1 MTAHVEAAAQP
12 GRGLTLRV
20 LMLVLLPMLAIA
32 AMLFGYIKLEASAA
46 ARAEAQLSA
55 LQGRQSQLRA
65 AAETIGAAKG
75 ALQTAVGRFTEAHA
89 AGLAMRRPDAE
100 ATQRLLTEANRRAG
114 ALRQATEAMRAEAAT
129 AGIVPA
135 GFESTA
141 TATEGAP
148 AERAAGHLAIAL
160 RLAPVVEAQL
170 LLVGA
175 SNERTLQAARTQ
187 GAEAGAR
194 NFMFEERAVVAAL
207 ATNLDR
213 LDAAVSQSSA
223 ALLAL
228 TQASLTATAEK
239 LVADRRSLQAW
250 SLGLAILAVFG
261 AAGIALFTATR
272 LITRPLGNIA
282 GLMERVAGGDLAVT
296 VPGTDR
302 RDEVGVLARALEAFR
317 SQGLRMR
324 EVEAAA
330 AAERAL
336 KERRQQQTEAYTA
349 DFAANI
355 GATLD
360 ALSKRGNDMAVA
372 AERMNLA
379 ARDTRSQAA
388 EVTEDATESARNL
401 SAVAV
406 AAEEMAASIGEIT
419 RQVSQAATAVS
430 ATVDETRRTDELV
443 SSLSMATEEIGQVL
457 ALIDQVAAQTNLLA
471 LNATIEAA
479 RAGEAG
485 KGFAVVASEV
495 KQLAAQTARATADV
509 GTRIETVRRAAREA
523 GEALGS
529 IAQTVARVEE
539 SATAVQASVTQQ
551 SEAMREIVGNV
562 QRVSGTTS
570 TVTTRMEALG
580 GVADDTAK
588 GSDAVLG
595 AAKAVQDESEGL
607 RNEVQGFLDRINR
620 AGESNDNEGAGNEP
634 PAKMR
639 LVAGGR

>member
-1 MTAHVEAAAQP
+1 
-12 GRGLTLRV
+12 
-20 LMLVLLPMLAIA
+20 
-32 AMLFGYIKLEASAA
+32 
-46 ARAEAQLSA
+46 
-55 LQGRQSQLRA
+55 
-65 AAETIGAAKG
+65 
-75 ALQTAVGRFTEAHA
+75 
-89 AGLAMRRPDAE
+89 
-100 ATQRLLTEANRRAG
+100 
-114 ALRQATEAMRAEAAT
+114 
-129 AGIVPA
+129 
-135 GFESTA
+135 
-141 TATEGAP
+141 
-148 AERAAGHLAIAL
+148 
-160 RLAPVVEAQL
+160 
-170 LLVGA
+170 
-175 SNERTLQAARTQ
+175 
-187 GAEAGAR
+187 
-194 NFMFEERAVVAAL
+194 
-207 ATNLDR
+207 
-213 LDAAVSQSSA
+213 
-223 ALLAL
+223 
-228 TQASLTATAEK
+228 
-239 LVADRRSLQAW
+239 
-250 SLGLAILAVFG
+250 
-261 AAGIALFTATR
+261 
-272 LITRPLGNIA
+272 
-282 GLMERVAGGDLAVT
+282 
-296 VPGTDR
+296 
-302 RDEVGVLARALEAFR
+302 
-317 SQGLRMR
+317 
-324 EVEAAA
+324 
-330 AAERAL
+330 
-336 KERRQQQTEAYTA
+336 
-349 DFAANI
+349 
-355 GATLD
+355 
-360 ALSKRGNDMAVA
+360 
-372 AERMNLA
+372 
-379 ARDTRSQAA
+379 
-388 EVTEDATESARNL
+388 
-401 SAVAV
+401 
-406 AAEEMAASIGEIT
+406 MAASIGEIT